1 MKVLPRATLFS
12 SIRLVDNHAVISTS
26 LVVDK
31 TLTPSPWTTHDGLPK
46 MNYLYKI
53 PFQMSTIGRTAIY
66 IFTMHIPSLF
76 SSARPLRAE
85 RLSLLF
91 CVEQLFI

>member
-12 SIRLVDNHAVISTS
+12 SIRLVDNHAVTSTS

-46 MNYLYKI
+46 MDYLNKI
-53 PFQMSTIGRTAIY
+53 AFRMSTIDRTAIY

-76 SSARPLRAE
+76 SSALPLREE

-91 CVEQLFI
+91 CVQQLFI